1 VKTIHTVGHSTRTID
16 EFLGLLAENGVE
28 VLVDVRRFP
37 GSRRFPQYG
46 AESLRRSLAAA
57 GVEYRHE
64 PDLGGRRAESRGP
77 GDPPSP
83 NAGWRNPQFRAYAD
97 HMGAPEFQAALARVV
112 DLAEARTVGLMC
124 AEAVP
129 WRCHRGLIADLLVA
143 RGLPVVDVL
152 AAGRAEPHRLSPHA
166 VVLPDRGV
174 VYPPPAPPQGE
185 LFGG

>member
-1 VKTIHTVGHSTRTID
+1 VKTIHTIGHSTRPAD
-16 EFLGLLAENGVE
+16 ELLALLAEHGVQ

-46 AESLRRSLAAA
+46 AEALRRSLQGA

-64 PDLGGRRAESRGP
+64 PDLGGRRAERRGP

-97 HMGAPEFQAALARVV
+97 HMAAPEFLAAIDRVLG
-112 DLAEARTVGLMC
+112 LAETRTVALMC

-143 RGLPVVDVL
+143 QGMEVEDVL
-152 AAGRAEPHRLSPHA
+152 APGRAEPHRMPPHA
-166 VVLPDRGV
+166 VVLPGGGV
-174 VYPPPAPPQGE
+174 AYPPPAGPQGE